1 MDNDEVREKNRFEIN
16 QVVGKDDILTL
27 HSITTIGDDGGIELV
42 ELSATVE
49 SKYCTCTGTLWYK
62 DSYGKVTCSKCK
74 KLIEGFDMPSPE
86 KLIGA
91 ERVELLKKYGYE
103 IVDNN

>member
-1 MDNDEVREKNRFEIN
+1 MDTNEGKVLGSVKIDK
-16 QVVGKDDILTL
+16 VVGPDDVLTIKNDVAFDEKGNPVSAVL
-27 HSITTIGDDGGIELV
+27 E
-42 ELSATVE
+42 ATVE